1 MTSYN
6 RIGCIY
12 MAAEP
17 VTQYELLR
25 GEWGFEGYLMT
36 DYIQAGA
43 YSVTLDALMNGTNI
57 FGGND
62 RATEILQLVLR
73 NRSTS
78 GGLVEKMQ
86 ESAHR
91 ILWTYS
97 RTSMMNGLT
106 SGQTFTTTNAWW
118 QNAILGIQIGLG
130 VLTAAGIGMY
140 IWVQY
145 FKKEKTRYELVEDQ
159 R

>member
-17 VTQYELLR
+17 VTQFDLLR
-25 GEWGFEGYLMT
+25 GEWGYHGYLMT

-43 YSVTLDALMNGTNI
+43 YSVTLDALMNGTDI

-62 RATEILQLVLR
+62 RSTEILQLILR
-73 NRSTS
+73 NRQTS
-78 GGLVEKMQ
+78 GELVERMQ

-97 RTSMMNGLT
+97 KTSMMNGLT
-106 SGQTFTTTNAWW
+106 SGQKFTTFRAWW
-118 QNAILGIQIGLG
+118 QNAILGIQIGAG
-130 VLTAAGIGMY
+130 VLTAASAALYVWM
-140 IWVQY
+140 QY
-145 FKKEKTRYELVEDQ
+145 FKKEGEAA
-159 R
+159 